1 MVPPQHPVV
10 LKVTQE
16 EYQSVVDEGLHQWG
30 LLKMDHLAKVALVED
45 AELLLLE
52 QCVAILVFQN
62 LEHDLE
68 DYLVV
73 ESIVLFGAS
82 GVVGWNF

>member
-1 MVPPQHPVV
+1 
-10 LKVTQE
+10 
-16 EYQSVVDEGLHQWG
+16 
-30 LLKMDHLAKVALVED
+30 MDHFAKVALVEV

-68 DYLVV
+68 DYLVA
-73 ESIVLFGAS
+73 ESIVFLGAS

>member
-1 MVPPQHPVV
+1 
-10 LKVTQE
+10 
-16 EYQSVVDEGLHQWG
+16 
-30 LLKMDHLAKVALVED
+30 MDHLAKVALVEF

-52 QCVAILVFQN
+52 ECVAILVFQN

-68 DYLVV
+68 HYLVA
-73 ESIVLFGAS
+73 ENIVFLVAS